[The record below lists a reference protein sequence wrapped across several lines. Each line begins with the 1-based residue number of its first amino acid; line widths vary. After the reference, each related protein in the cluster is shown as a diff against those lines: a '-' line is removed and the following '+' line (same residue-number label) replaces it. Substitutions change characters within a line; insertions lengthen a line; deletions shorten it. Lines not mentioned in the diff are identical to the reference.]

1 MGCGASKPEVK
12 DEPKPVIQPVE
23 IVQQLAEPPRPSPP
37 PVDAINILPAGGPAP
52 VAILPPWVNHTE
64 LEVGRRPSSV
74 STGGTPPANDQAANA
89 LRSNLSEVKTILQQL
104 TAMNPNPTIGL
115 AEAAEMLCK
124 HLSVSLVSIV
134 ACTEGLASYILLA
147 SYGTG
152 AAELE
157 KFVVMKGADWSP
169 FLLDSH
175 TNHIYYS
182 VESDEQANL
191 LPKDWEALYHLCGIK
206 SFMAVPIGGAGEVL
220 GLLTIAKH
228 EEKAFNDEWWEPMLG
243 VLAVGLLPQLRN
255 EQVGYLCHLVRVLH
269 NTQDYLALVALLLQG
284 AHRLLLKTTNIKMG
298 VRLGLL
304 NQDHSKALIFEV
316 DSAKMKDTDYLA
328 TPTRES
334 MADITI
340 TEIALETTLLLD
352 AINKGKARFVSDCA
366 SYLQSCMK
374 PATDIFISSQQ
385 MVASIVVLPLM
396 YGDQNL
402 GGLYFTLETPSNFQ
416 NIKDMLMGFVNSIV
430 LVLLQKLEG
439 QLHQMWDVVVQR
451 PLAVN
456 GAAGSMEAKEIA
468 SLQQQ
473 PMSMQDGQQHDLA
486 GAPVGADG
494 SMQGGGSFHAGGGS
508 FHAGGGSVGVDAIA
522 QQLAMQAA
530 GGGSAIAGGSLLMG
544 ADNSTGNVN
553 KKLFVKRSCTE
564 AMLKVLQ
571 HEIRKTHARNQKVE
585 WVDDLVL
592 METIGKGGFGVVYK
606 GSWKGSLA
614 AIKVMYA
621 RQHERQ
627 AMKDALEMAVLTTV
641 SHPNIIQVY
650 NCFTD
655 MVEDAGTTP
664 NASQPEGRINVR
676 FRRLEPEEDRSL
688 ATCNIVVMEF
698 CDKGSL
704 RHAMKRGVFHKRL
717 GSTSVAV
724 DLCAIVQVLLEVA
737 ASVQHLHNMQLL
749 HCDIKPENVLLKSDS
764 SNPLGFTTKLSDFGL
779 AKLLRDNYYIINR
792 SGSGTVTHLAPELFQ
807 VGSKITTAVDTF
819 SFGIM
824 MWELY
829 TGQRAYSGL
838 GRDAIIDRCGCLLTS
853 MIVGYDL
860 VSELQ

>member
-1 MGCGASKPEVK
+1 MGCGGSKPVVAE
-12 DEPKPVIQPVE
+12 EPKPAFQPVVSE
-23 IVQQLAEPPRPSPP
+23 PVLVSETTKPATSGVESAE
-37 PVDAINILPAGGPAP
+37 AISILPAGGPAP
-52 VAILPPWVNHTE
+52 VAILPPWVTHSDIG
-64 LEVGRRPSSV
+64 EVVGSRRPSNA
-74 STGGTPPANDQAANA
+74 STGATGANDPAANA
-89 LRSNLSEVKTILQQL
+89 LSSNLSEARSVKSSAYNLRMPELCSTADSTI
-104 TAMNPNPTIGL
+104 
-115 AEAAEMLCK
+115 
-124 HLSVSLVSIV
+124 SIV

-147 SYGTG
+147 SYGNG

-175 TNHIYYS
+175 TNHICYS
-182 VESDEQANL
+182 VENDEQAL
-191 LPKDWEALYHLCGIK
+191 TLPKDWDVLYRVSGIK

-220 GLLTIAKH
+220 GLLTIAKQ
-228 EEKAFNDEWWEPMLG
+228 EAGAFNDEWWEPMLG

-269 NTQDYLALVALLLQG
+269 STQDYLALVALLLQG
-284 AHRLLLKTTNIKMG
+284 AHRLLLKTTNIIMG
-298 VRLGLL
+298 VRLALL
-304 NQDHSKALIFEV
+304 NQDHSKALV
-316 DSAKMKDTDYLA
+316 
-328 TPTRES
+328 ES

-340 TEIALETTLLLD
+340 TEISLENTLLLD

-439 QLHQMWDVVVQR
+439 QLHQMWDVVVQE
-451 PLAVN
+451 
-456 GAAGSMEAKEIA
+456 GAGGSALM
-468 SLQQQ
+468 
-473 PMSMQDGQQHDLA
+473 G
-486 GAPVGADG
+486 
-494 SMQGGGSFHAGGGS
+494 GGGSMVLGGS
-508 FHAGGGSVGVDAIA
+508 
-522 QQLAMQAA
+522 MM
-530 GGGSAIAGGSLLMG
+530 MG
-544 ADNSTGNVN
+544 ADSSTGNVN

-650 NCFTD
+650 SCFTD
-655 MVEDAGTTP
+655 MVEDAGES
-664 NASQPEGRINVR
+664 AGQ
-676 FRRLEPEEDRSL
+676 
-688 ATCNIVVMEF
+688 
-698 CDKGSL
+698 
-704 RHAMKRGVFHKRL
+704 L
-717 GSTSVAV
+717 GP
-724 DLCAIVQVLLEVA
+724 DGA
-737 ASVQHLHNMQLL
+737 A
-749 HCDIKPENVLLKSDS
+749 P
-764 SNPLGFTTKLSDFGL
+764 
-779 AKLLRDNYYIINR
+779 
-792 SGSGTVTHLAPELFQ
+792 
-807 VGSKITTAVDTF
+807 
-819 SFGIM
+819 
-824 MWELY
+824 
-829 TGQRAYSGL
+829 
-838 GRDAIIDRCGCLLTS
+838 
-853 MIVGYDL
+853 
-860 VSELQ
+860 